1 MGHSPN
7 GGCASYMV
15 GALRLPTLQNDKTLP
30 HFVYT
35 VRFAYP
41 PYKTPPHFVYTVR
54 FAYPPYKTTKPRRIL
69 CTRWASLTHPEFIK

>member
-1 MGHSPN
+1 
-7 GGCASYMV
+7 MV

-41 PYKTPPHFVYTVR
+41 PYKTPPHFVYTVG
-54 FAYPPYKTTKPRRIL
+54 FAYPPRIYADL
-69 CTRWASLTHPEFIK
+69 